1 MCTVELYI
9 VYDLLWRMYLLKCIK
24 YKKNIYNKLLCC
36 IVNKKVLRSV
46 VLNLVVFLFRYL
58 RLIVLLIIY
67 VEKNM
72 LYIG

>member
-1 MCTVELYI
+1 
-9 VYDLLWRMYLLKCIK
+9 MYLLKRIK
-24 YKKNIYNKLLCC
+24 YKKNIYSKLLCC

-58 RLIVLLIIY
+58 RLIVLLVIY
-67 VEKNM
+67 VEKYM

>member
-1 MCTVELYI
+1 
-9 VYDLLWRMYLLKCIK
+9 MYLLKRIK
-24 YKKNIYNKLLCC
+24 YKKNIYSKLLRC

-67 VEKNM
+67 VEKYM

>member
-1 MCTVELYI
+1 MCIVELYI
-9 VYDLLWRMYLLKCIK
+9 VYDLIWRMYLLK
-24 YKKNIYNKLLCC
+24 YKKNICSKLLFC

-46 VLNLVVFLFRYL
+46 VLNLVVFLFCYL

-67 VEKNM
+67 VEKYM